1 MQLLKDVCSLDQ
13 ILKFVIIANC
23 KNTGTWNILEIFKVK
38 NCPQSPMLYPFMN
51 KYQFNQLTN
60 TSTPSL
66 SFNLFSCFVVSC
78 RTGNVKT
85 PKSLWPDTLGMN
97 SYLNRGH
104 LKGASLQKTMMI
116 VPFEKKKNDR
126 SAPIINLTYG
136 FQIMLKVKSKI
147 MLMLSQILINK

>member
-1 MQLLKDVCSLDQ
+1 MQLLKDACSLDQ

-23 KNTGTWNILEIFKVK
+23 KNTGTWNILENFKVK

-51 KYQFNQLTN
+51 KYQFNQLTS

-66 SFNLFSCFVVSC
+66 SFNLFSCSVVSC
-78 RTGNVKT
+78 RKGNVKT
-85 PKSLWPDTLGMN
+85 PKSLWPDTLGMT
-97 SYLNRGH
+97 SY

-147 MLMLSQILINK
+147 MLMLSQILISK

>member
-13 ILKFVIIANC
+13 ILKFVIITNC
-23 KNTGTWNILEIFKVK
+23 KNIGTWNILEKFKVK

-78 RTGNVKT
+78 RKGNVKT
-85 PKSLWPDTLGMN
+85 PKSLWPDTLGMTL
-97 SYLNRGH
+97 Y

-147 MLMLSQILINK
+147 MLMLSQILISK

>member
-51 KYQFNQLTN
+51 KYQFNQLTS

-66 SFNLFSCFVVSC
+66 SFNLFSCSVVSC
-78 RTGNVKT
+78 GKRNVKT
-85 PKSLWPDTLGMN
+85 PKSLWPDTFGMTL
-97 SYLNRGH
+97 Y

>member
-78 RTGNVKT
+78 RKGNVKT
-85 PKSLWPDTLGMN
+85 PKSLWPDTLGMTL
-97 SYLNRGH
+97 Y

-116 VPFEKKKNDR
+116 VPFEKKKKRQKCTNNKPNLWLSNYVEGQIQNYVNVVTD
-126 SAPIINLTYG
+126 SHKQII
-136 FQIMLKVKSKI
+136 
-147 MLMLSQILINK
+147 